1 MAVLAVTTATTAQ
14 YSNYPLPKLHRT
26 PLVSNLQPQPSQ
38 KLPLPYQQPRTF
50 ASLSASAPAIDSY
63 LPLIQKYVPGAS
75 LTLNPAQNTP
85 SPYLPLS
92 SNQKNTPSSY
102 LPLNPS
108 QNTQSS
114 YLPLT
119 QQQLPSLEGPT
130 VPFYSPEPSTDLRPP
145 SANAQAT
152 GGFFQVPAPS
162 QDLQVP
168 SQMRWNPEN
177 DPNFFY
183 NNEEAIAP
191 IKVGCYVMLG

>member
-14 YSNYPLPKLHRT
+14 YTNYPLPKPHRT
-26 PLVSNLQPQPSQ
+26 SLPSNLQPPPTQN
-38 KLPLPYQQPRTF
+38 LPLPYQQPRTF

-75 LTLNPAQNTP
+75 LTLNPNQNNP
-85 SPYLPLS
+85 SPYLALN
-92 SNQKNTPSSY
+92 SNQKSAQSSY
-102 LPLNPS
+102 LPLNPT

-119 QQQLPSLEGPT
+119 QQQLPSVEAPK
-130 VPFYSPEPSTDLRPP
+130 VPFYSPQPSTDLRPP

-152 GGFFQVPAPS
+152 AGFFQVPVPS

-191 IKVGCYVMLG
+191 VKVGCMVRLL